1 MSNIKENAINIVFSA
16 LLRGQIVEI
25 NNIQWQMG
33 QSADGPLVLGTPYE
47 GGVVG
52 QPISVND
59 FIEAIYWMT
68 EDELVV
74 LAAGNALDGMYKSR

>member
-1 MSNIKENAINIVFSA
+1 MSNIKENA
-16 LLRGQIVEI
+16 I

-33 QSADGPLVLGTPYE
+33 QSADGPLVLGAPYE
-47 GGVVG
+47 GGVG